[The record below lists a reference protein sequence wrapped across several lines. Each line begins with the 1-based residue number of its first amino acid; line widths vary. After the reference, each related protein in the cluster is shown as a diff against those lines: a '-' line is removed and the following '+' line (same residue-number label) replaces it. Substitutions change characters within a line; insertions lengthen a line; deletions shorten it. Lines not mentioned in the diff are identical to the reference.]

1 LRRILQSAGKSV
13 RNPMAENWTISVD
26 NRVYGP
32 YTAQQMHAFQAEGR
46 LAAHSLVARLGEEHF
61 KRAGEVP
68 ELASLFAPTPAPA
81 PMVAAEP
88 AQEPEAAEP
97 HSFGRSETE
106 ADAPSHFVI
115 IADMKSRS
123 IAGLEEEIFNLG
135 AACRF
140 MPQAWILSSNI
151 SVSTVRQALVQKLGK
166 LDTLFIADT
175 AHDKAAWFNFG
186 PETDTKVRR
195 MWQRAADPAAP
206 HSEQRASRRL
216 A

>member
-1 LRRILQSAGKSV
+1 
-13 RNPMAENWTISVD
+13 MAESWTISVD

-32 YTAQQMHAFQAEGR
+32 YTAQQMQAFQAEGR
-46 LAAHSLVARLGEEHF
+46 LAVHSLVARLGEEHF

-68 ELASLFAPTPAPA
+68 ELASLFAPAPA

-88 AQEPEAAEP
+88 VPEPEAAEP

-106 ADAPSHFVI
+106 TGAPSHFVI

-123 IAGLEEEIFNLG
+123 ITGLEEEIFNLG

-140 MPQAWILSSNI
+140 MPQAWLLSSNI

-195 MWQRAADPAAP
+195 LWQRAADPTVAP
-206 HSEQRASRRL
+206 HGEQRASRRL